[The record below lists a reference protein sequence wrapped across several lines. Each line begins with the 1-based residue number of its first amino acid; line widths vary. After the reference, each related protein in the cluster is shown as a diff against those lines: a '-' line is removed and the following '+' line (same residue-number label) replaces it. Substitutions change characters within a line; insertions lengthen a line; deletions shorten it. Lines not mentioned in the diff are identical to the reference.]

1 MRKLIIISLF
11 IIGLILSFA
20 GKTWEVNSA
29 PASKPLV
36 NPNQWALLI
45 GVGDYPGNTVDLKYP
60 GADARSI
67 KDLLISSAGFPEDH
81 VRLLTDDGAGESMA
95 TKQNIFGAIDQY
107 LAPRVQPGHEI
118 IIFLAGHGIVNGVG
132 TEAKSY
138 FLPVDTDIQSKETV
152 ARTAV
157 DMEELI
163 IKLSALKASQFTLF
177 YDACREDPSPGR
189 GFKGNQLTDVT
200 ARILTLVP
208 TREQQQRRDAPTSVV
223 FYACQIGERAFESQ
237 QLQHGVFTYYILR
250 GLRELADRP
259 DGRVEAGRLAGYLSE
274 NVRKWSQEAKNP
286 FGQNQN
292 PTMVATDVRGPVLVA
307 RVLPLSGNVPETT
320 AVSGIRLNTFPE
332 DATISIN
339 GQQAGRG
346 PFQKDLPPNQ
356 YTVRAESPGFQPSET
371 RINVIAGYR
380 QEITINLQSSAGNS
394 NYEKGIQ
401 FERQKLWPQA
411 ITAYQQALAEDS
423 NSESV
428 YESLAQVYVKSGRY
442 REAVD
447 LLLVAEQK
455 FPNNAIILARRS
467 RAQSAMKL
475 DEADL
480 VASVGQTGE
489 TQPDEGSGKKSK
501 KGKAA
506 KKSKNKNEQAFVSS
520 GSESLTSQSEEES
533 GKKIKKGKKSK
544 NKNEQA
550 FVSPESESLTPQPEE
565 ESGKKS
571 KKGKKSKNKNEQAF
585 APPPGSQSFAPQSNE
600 ASGEESGKKSKK
612 SGKKDKG
619 AEAQSGVED
628 QGGKDGKKSKSGKGG
643 KNSDK
648 ESSQEAQASQI
659 QGAGIQDADI
669 QGRRLAGPMAPEVQE
684 KGAAKSCDLVRDAEL
699 AIQKDS
705 GLAEAHRALGF
716 ALLAVGKDFNRAI
729 ASFVL
734 ASTLAPEDAEAY
746 FGAGYAYRLNQQ
758 SNLAVPQLKK
768 AIELRP
774 DYYEAKRELANCYLS
789 TGATDLAIKQ
799 YVVAISYRAATKE
812 ASEYAANN
820 LALGALYR
828 KKGDEIGGVQGEEYR
843 KTGKACEDDAR
854 KEEPD
859 LRRAVKLLAAAGI
872 LKFVAANAPPEIRK
886 LMDEFTPLDSGQSP
900 LNSKI
905 PLDAKIPTGNVT
917 SKGAAPTPCN
927 CGQTVYVPVPVAPN
941 PEKATKNKK
950 DKGKKIKPEKDDNGP
965 TVSNPPIS
973 IGFPVVIPIGPR
985 RRRPVPS
992 DYPRN
997 DPKNPGRDNRD
1008 PGRNDYP
1015 RGNKPPGGDSGSST
1029 NKPPSNRP
1037 PGGMIIGRPPS
1048 RIGIRPNIQVVKP
1061 PPPRQVIR

>member
-1 MRKLIIISLF
+1 MRKLIIFSLF
-11 IIGLILSFA
+11 IIGLSLSSA
-20 GKTWEVNSA
+20 GKRWEVNSA

-60 GADARSI
+60 GPDASSI
-67 KDLLISSAGFPEDH
+67 KDLLISSAGFAEDH
-81 VRLLTDDGAGESMA
+81 VRLLTDNGAGETRA

-163 IKLSALKASQFTLF
+163 TKLSALKASQFTLF

-223 FYACQIGERAFESQ
+223 FYACQIGERAFESS

-250 GLRELADRP
+250 GLQELADRP

-339 GQQAGRG
+339 GQQVGRG
-346 PFQKDLPPNQ
+346 PIQKDLPPNQ
-356 YTVRAESPGFQPSET
+356 YTVRAELPGFQPSET
-371 RINVIAGYR
+371 KINVIAGYR
-380 QEITINLQSSAGNS
+380 QELTINLQASAGNS
-394 NYEKGIQ
+394 NYQKGIQ
-401 FERQKLWPQA
+401 FERQQLLPQA
-411 ITAYQQALAEDS
+411 ITAYQQALAEDP

-455 FPNNAIILARRS
+455 FPNNALILARRS

-475 DEADL
+475 GEADL

-489 TQPDEGSGKKSK
+489 SQPDEGSGKKSK
-501 KGKAA
+501 KGKAT
-506 KKSKNKNEQAFVSS
+506 KKSKNKNEEAIVSS
-520 GSESLTSQSEEES
+520 ESESLTS
-533 GKKIKKGKKSK
+533 
-544 NKNEQA
+544 
-550 FVSPESESLTPQPEE
+550 QPEE

-571 KKGKKSKNKNEQAF
+571 KKGKKSKNKNEQDF
-585 APPPGSQSFAPQSNE
+585 TPPSGSQSFAPQSNE

-659 QGAGIQDADI
+659 QSADIHGDDI
-669 QGRRLAGPMAPEVQE
+669 QGRRLAGPMAPGVQE
-684 KGAAKSCDLVRDAEL
+684 NGAAKSCDLVRDAEL

-716 ALLAVGKDFNRAI
+716 ALLAVGKDFDRAI

-768 AIELRP
+768 ALELRP
-774 DYYEAKRELANCYLS
+774 DYYEAKRELAYCYHS

-799 YVVAISYRAATKE
+799 YVVAISYRAQTKE

-828 KKGDEIGGVQGEEYR
+828 KKGDGIGGLQGEEFR
-843 KTGKACEDDAR
+843 KAGKGCEDDAR
-854 KEEPD
+854 KEESD
-859 LRRAVKLLAAAGI
+859 LRRAVKRLAAAGM
-872 LKFVAANAPPEIRK
+872 LKFVAENAPPEIRK
-886 LMDEFTPLDSGQSP
+886 LMEEFNPPDSGQSG
-900 LNSKI
+900 LNAKT
-905 PLDAKIPTGNVT
+905 PPDAKIPTGNLT

-941 PEKATKNKK
+941 PEKAPKNKK

-965 TVSNPPIS
+965 TFSNPPIS
-973 IGFPVVIPIGPR
+973 FGGSVIIPIGPR
-985 RRRPVPS
+985 RPRPAPS
-992 DYPRN
+992 DYPRY
-997 DPKNPGRDNRD
+997 DPKYPGRDNRN

-1015 RGNKPPGGDSGSST
+1015 RGDKPPGRNDYPRGDKPPRGDGGSST
-1029 NKPPSNRP
+1029 SKPPSNRP
-1037 PGGMIIGRPPS
+1037 PGGVIIGRPPS
-1048 RIGIRPNIQVVKP
+1048 RIGIRPNIQVMKPP